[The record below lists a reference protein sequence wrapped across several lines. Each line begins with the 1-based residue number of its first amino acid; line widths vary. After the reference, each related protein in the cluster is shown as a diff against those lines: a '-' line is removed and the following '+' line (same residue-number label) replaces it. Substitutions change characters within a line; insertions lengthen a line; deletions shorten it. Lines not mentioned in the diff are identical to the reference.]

1 MEVYNKINNL
11 LTEMNQYT
19 LLLKDYKDKN
29 SDNKSINIDSN
40 SNESNDKEDIKKTT
54 TMNSTD
60 IINVVNTN
68 GQNDKNSDINHF
80 INLDELNK
88 L

>member
-1 MEVYNKINNL
+1 MEVYNKVNSL
-11 LTEMNQYT
+11 LNEMNQYT
-19 LLLKDYKDKN
+19 ELLKDYKEQN
-29 SDNKSINIDSN
+29 NISINKV
-40 SNESNDKEDIKKTT
+40 NDTSSIKEPSDIKKIT

-60 IINVVNTN
+60 IINVINTN
-68 GQNDKNSDINHF
+68 GQTDKNSDINHF